1 MIDIK
6 DVRGLDVH
14 RYAPEMNELVT
25 RDFKRYKCP
34 RIFEVQAALDYV
46 NNKLSKKNG
55 KR

>member
-14 RYAPEMNELVT
+14 RYAPELNVLVT

-34 RIFEVQAALDYV
+34 RIFEVQEALDYV
-46 NNKLSKKNG
+46 NKRIKSKK
-55 KR
+55 K

>member
-6 DVRGLDVH
+6 DVRGLNVH

-46 NNKLSKKNG
+46 NRKLQSKK
-55 KR
+55 K

>member
-6 DVRGLDVH
+6 DVRGLNVH

-34 RIFEVQAALDYV
+34 GKFEVQAALDYV
-46 NNKLSKKNG
+46 NKKLKSRKK
-55 KR
+55 